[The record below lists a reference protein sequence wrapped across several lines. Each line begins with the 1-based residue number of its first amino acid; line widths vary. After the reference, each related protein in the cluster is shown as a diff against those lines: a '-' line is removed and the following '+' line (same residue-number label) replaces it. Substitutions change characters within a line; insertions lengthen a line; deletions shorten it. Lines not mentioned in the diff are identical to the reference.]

1 MPFICAD
8 IRWVQDPERKICIYL
23 SQVAG
28 KHLLNNNPEKWQVFV
43 EYSAE
48 KIHFSSQY
56 FFRLAKI
63 TFPFQG
69 CLVDQEVVAI
79 VVIPQR
85 QLVASFSASF
95 GKAYARAP
103 VAEDIRVLLED
114 VRQAVVVQNAYR
126 FRVLPSSVV
135 PEAKILF
142 PENADGVDELL
153 DLDPLGP
160 FRPFVEGSIGS

>member
-1 MPFICAD
+1 
-8 IRWVQDPERKICIYL
+8 
-23 SQVAG
+23 
-28 KHLLNNNPEKWQVFV
+28 
-43 EYSAE
+43 
-48 KIHFSSQY
+48 
-56 FFRLAKI
+56 
-63 TFPFQG
+63 
-69 CLVDQEVVAI
+69 LVDQEVVAI